1 MTLNVE
7 NKQNVLLYRAK
18 RRGRHYL
25 KLLYQR
31 VNPSHE
37 TRPVFILGSGRS
49 GTDIVS
55 HCLSKAWDVELINED
70 NPKAFDN
77 WRLKSLEAVK
87 GAVNASNATLV
98 LFKPIVE
105 SLRAEEFLKE
115 FQSAAVV
122 FVVRNPHDSINSM
135 VRFFGE
141 AQIRAVKSWVE
152 TDFARKTQAPAELR
166 EFIASHCHADLSVED
181 AAGLYWLLYN
191 SSYLFLDLQSSP
203 RVTKIR
209 YESLVQE
216 PYETIRETCDFLGV
230 KWFPSMTEEV
240 YAGSVGKNR
249 KPDLSPAIEKR
260 CSEVWERLTVEKY
273 QNSTAS
279 SIV

>member
-31 VNPSHE
+31 VTPSHE

-49 GTDIVS
+49 GTDIVA
-55 HCLSKAWDVELINED
+55 HCLGKAWSVELINED

-77 WRLKSLEAVK
+77 WRLKSLDTVK

-105 SLRAEEFLKE
+105 TLRANEFLSE
-115 FQSAAVV
+115 FQSAVVV
-122 FVVRNPHDSINSM
+122 FVVRNPFDAINSM
-135 VRFFGE
+135 ARFFGE
-141 AQIRAVKSWVE
+141 SHVRAVMSWVE
-152 TDFARKTQAPAELR
+152 TDFARQPKAPAEIR
-166 EFIASHCHADLSVED
+166 EFIASHCHADLSVVD

-191 SSYLFLDLQSSP
+191 SAYFFLDLESNS
-203 RVTKIR
+203 RVTMIR
-209 YESLVQE
+209 YENLVQKPE
-216 PYETIRETCDFLGV
+216 ETMQEICDFLGM
-230 KWFPSMTEEV
+230 KWSPSMTDEV

-249 KPDLSPAIEKR
+249 KPNLSPAIETR
-260 CSEVWERLTVEKY
+260 CSEVWERLTVEKPH
-273 QNSTAS
+273 NSLAS
-279 SIV
+279 SIT

>member
-7 NKQNVLLYRAK
+7 YKQNVALYRAK
-18 RRGRHYL
+18 RKGRYYI
-25 KLLYQR
+25 KRLYQF
-31 VNPSHE
+31 VSPSH
-37 TRPVFILGSGRS
+37 TTQPVFILGSGRS
-49 GTDIVS
+49 GTDIVA
-55 HCLSKAWDVELINED
+55 HCLGKAWGVELINED

-77 WRLKSLEAVK
+77 WRLKSLDAVK
-87 GAVNASNATLV
+87 GAVDASNASLV

-105 SLRAEEFLKE
+105 TLRAKEFLVE
-115 FQSAAVV
+115 FQSASVV
-122 FVVRNPHDSINSM
+122 FVLRNPHDAINSM

-141 AQIRAVKSWVE
+141 SQIRAVKSWVE
-152 TDFARKTQAPAELR
+152 TDFARQPQAPAELR

-191 SSYLFLDLQSSP
+191 SSYLFLELQSNS
-203 RVTKIR
+203 RVTKVQ
-209 YESLVQE
+209 YENLVQK
-216 PYETIRETCDFLGV
+216 PDDTMREVCEFLGM
-230 KWFPSMTEEV
+230 KWFPSMTDEV

-249 KPDLSPAIEKR
+249 KPALSPAIESR
-260 CSEVWERLTVEKY
+260 CSELWERLTVAKH